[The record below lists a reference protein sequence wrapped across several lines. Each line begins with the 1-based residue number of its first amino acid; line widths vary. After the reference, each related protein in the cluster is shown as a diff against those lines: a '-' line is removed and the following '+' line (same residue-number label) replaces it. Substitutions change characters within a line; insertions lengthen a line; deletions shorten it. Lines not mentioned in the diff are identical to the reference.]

1 MAAIGDL
8 IRDSPLPINPI
19 VRQQR
24 TKKKRNG
31 RNIVGL
37 LYLRSPKPFERRI
50 QNHRIWNKVGEFDI
64 SDREKEEEDEELLP
78 LMTLNHLK
86 SPRKEEEYPVKKP
99 FIFGRDLEKPAED
112 ISLPSMTRT
121 RSATLPTIA
130 AATLP
135 EHHSERAVT
144 DRTDSTS
151 IAAVMDY
158 LDMRQSSTSKVLRSL
173 DIRGDHGDWHCS
185 EEVDTRKLERG
196 HALAEI
202 LYQEELY
209 IAKLQELISD
219 FLEIIDMQ
227 EILHPTTLEPFQRLQ
242 LDIRKFLQVHQELR
256 DALRRKCM
264 EIDGEEFVYF
274 CNGDKLRK
282 ISFKWA
288 RQFHRITTED
298 ALELYKRYISN
309 YDQMMKIIEDE
320 RESNP
325 RFFDFLRGREKARKS
340 FFAFLILPVQHIT
353 RYRLTFKKLLKCS
366 DASDPDWEEIKTLT
380 NDFEECPKK
389 IDEYQKE
396 NIERITKLSHIM
408 SLISDMP
415 ESVID
420 EQRHFF
426 LQIKVRKP
434 NKSSF
439 STSKYNRLFLF
450 NDIII
455 VTNQRYKFRR
465 YHNLADTILSFIEPK
480 TLQLRVLEEGEIDI
494 KKWTVLKVKKAVE
507 FQKKWKSAKS
517 NQKYAEHWDLS
528 EPSQSLSNSGFDT
541 SGTAENDWMFNNH
554 SEISTAHSVHSL
566 TSVQSSPIVHSTI
579 AESFKYELSSHNSA
593 LNLAQTLRINLADSQ
608 RLRNLSGS

>member
-8 IRDSPLPINPI
+8 IRDIPLPINPI

-24 TKKKRNG
+24 TKKKRTR

-37 LYLRSPKPFERRI
+37 LYLRSSKPYERKI
-50 QNHRIWNKVGEFDI
+50 QNHRIWKKVGEFDI
-64 SDREKEEEDEELLP
+64 SDYEKEEKDEEFLP
-78 LMTLNHLK
+78 LMSLNHLN
-86 SPRKEEEYPVKKP
+86 SPRKEEEYPLKKP

-112 ISLPSMTRT
+112 ISRVSMIRK
-121 RSATLPTIA
+121 RSATLPNPEVS
-130 AATLP
+130 TLS
-135 EHHSERAVT
+135 EHPSERART

-151 IAAVMDY
+151 IAAVLDY
-158 LDMRQSSTSKVLRSL
+158 LDMRQSSNSKVVRSL
-173 DIRGDHGDWHCS
+173 SIRGDHDDWHWS
-185 EEVDTRKLERG
+185 EEVDTRKLKRG

-227 EILHPTTLEPFQRLQ
+227 EILHPTTLEPFHRLQ
-242 LDIRKFLQVHQELR
+242 VDIRKFLQVHQELR
-256 DALRRKCM
+256 DALRRKCI

-309 YDQMMKIIEDE
+309 YDQMMQMIEDE

-325 RFFDFLRGREKARKS
+325 RFFEFLRGREKARKS
-340 FFAFLILPVQHIT
+340 FFAFLILPVQQIT

-366 DASDPDWEEIKTLT
+366 DASDPDWEQIKILT

-434 NKSSF
+434 YKSAF
-439 STSKYNRLFLF
+439 STKKYNRLFLF

-455 VTNQRYKFRR
+455 VTNQRYKYRR

-480 TLQLRVLEEGEIDI
+480 TLQLRVSEEGEIDI

-541 SGTAENDWMFNNH
+541 SGTVENDWMFNNQLD
-554 SEISTAHSVHSL
+554 AHSVHSL
-566 TSVQSSPIVHSTI
+566 TSVQSSPMVHSTM
-579 AESFKYELSSHNSA
+579 AESYKYDLSSHNSA
-593 LNLAQTLRINLADSQ
+593 LNLAETLKKNLADSQ